1 MKLQYA
7 NLLILLLVCVF
18 VFANCETLPVRSLAP
33 SIQKGD
39 VPPDLLG
46 QTLDGHEIH
55 LPNFK
60 GKVVLIIFW
69 KSWCHACTIELQKAK
84 VLQNGFQK
92 NFVLVAVNMGETHNI
107 VKTFKRRYLLDF
119 PVLLDPQSKI
129 SSLYGIQ
136 AWPTNILINQ
146 QGQVHFVL
154 VGSETELL
162 RREIEKLL
170 QNKTTE

>member
-7 NLLILLLVCVF
+7 YVLLLIVC
-18 VFANCETLPVRSLAP
+18 VFANCETLPVQSMAP
-33 SIQKGD
+33 TIQKGD

-46 QTLDGHEIH
+46 QTLDGHEVH

-60 GKVVLIIFW
+60 GRVVLIIFW
-69 KSWCHACTIELQKAK
+69 KSWCNACKIELQKAK
-84 VLQNGFQK
+84 ILQHGFQN

-136 AWPTNILINQ
+136 AFPTNILINQ
-146 QGQVHFVL
+146 QGQVHFIL
-154 VGSETELL
+154 VGSKTELL
-162 RREIEKLL
+162 RQKIEKLL
-170 QNKTTE
+170 QNETDE